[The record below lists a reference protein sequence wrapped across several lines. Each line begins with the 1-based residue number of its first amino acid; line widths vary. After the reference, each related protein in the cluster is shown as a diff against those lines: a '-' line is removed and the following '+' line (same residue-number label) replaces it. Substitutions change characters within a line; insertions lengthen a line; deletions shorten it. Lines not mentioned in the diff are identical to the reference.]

1 MGIYYDEIKIKTE
14 NEVDMIDITDEIQKI
29 VHKSKFRNGI
39 ACIFVPGSTGCITTI
54 EYEPGLKKDFPK
66 TLEKIVPKDNYYAHH
81 ETWHDDNGH
90 SHVRASLIGPS
101 ITIPIKEKKLM
112 HGTWQQIVFIELDTS
127 PRQRNIIVQII
138 GE

>member
-1 MGIYYDEIKIKTE
+1 MGVYYDEIKIKTAD
-14 NEVDMIDITDEIQKI
+14 EVDMIDITEEVQKI
-29 VHKSKFRNGI
+29 VNKSKLRNGI

-66 TLEKIVPKDNYYAHH
+66 TLEKIAPKNNYYAHH

-90 SHVRASLIGPS
+90 SHVRASLIGPG
-101 ITIPIKEKKLM
+101 ITIPIKEKKLL
-112 HGTWQQIVFIELDTS
+112 HGTWQQIVFIELDTT
-127 PRQRNIIVQII
+127 PRQRNIIVQIV

>member
-1 MGIYYDEIKIKTE
+1 MSVYYDEIKINTKG
-14 NEVDMIDITDEIQKI
+14 EVDIINITEDAQN
-29 VHKSKFRNGI
+29 VVYKSKIKNGI

-66 TLEKIVPKDNYYAHH
+66 ILEKIASKKNYYAHH

-101 ITIPIKEKKLM
+101 ITIPIKEGKLL
-112 HGTWQQIVFIELDTS
+112 HGTWQQIVFIELDTTS
-127 PRQRNIIVQII
+127 RKRNIIVQIV